1 MVEMNNSS
9 SVTSVDEYNQLKN
22 MYQSEG
28 FAVFLRLVDDSMN
41 QLHGRIMDS
50 KTSRDDVIN
59 CVNNMKGLATAK
71 DICFNALKENES
83 RFAIK
88 G

>member
-1 MVEMNNSS
+1 MNNQSS
-9 SVTSVDEYNQLKN
+9 ISSADEYNQLKN

-28 FAVFLRLVDDSMN
+28 FAVFLRLINESMN
-41 QLHGRIMDS
+41 QLHGKIMDN

-71 DICFNALKENES
+71 DICFNALKENEV
-83 RFAIK
+83 RF
-88 G
+88 GNGGQDV